1 MKSRHKPNRTLLLL
15 LLACFA
21 SLGTTPFAQPTTAAI
36 ASVSN
41 PILFVTQVPAPDGF
55 GNISS
60 TFANH
65 IPAMDRVRR
74 GGDLMIR
81 YPDGTL
87 RNLTREAGFGE
98 PGVQQGTRAIA
109 VRDPAVHW
117 NGTKALFS
125 MLIGAP
131 AEQYQYPDYA
141 WQLYEVSGLAQGQT
155 VTIMKVAGQP
165 AGYNNVTPFYDTND
179 NILFTSDRPRDG
191 SPHLYPQLDEY
202 ESSPTITGLWKLDPT
217 TQNVRILN
225 HTPSGLF
232 SPTID
237 SYGRVIFTRWDH
249 LQRDQQEDGSPSNG
263 KLALSYASEALNAP
277 KIPNSAASVF
287 PEPRPDEPQLV
298 SPSYGPVNPFR
309 FNLFQPW
316 EMNEDGT
323 SELTLNHIGRHEL
336 SFGEITKSFSN
347 DPALEDNSD
356 TSIMVNRKSVGMDTG
371 IFQIKE
377 DPANPGTYYGIY
389 AHEFDSLNSGGI
401 VKVNAAPGVNAEQM
415 AFVDVTPAENIH
427 VLPRVVP
434 GGRMRDPLP
443 LTSGKLLAAHT
454 SSTTVVGNID
464 FRIKELVPGAN
475 GLLAAGAPLTS
486 GISRTLSWWSPDNA
500 LTYSGP
506 LWEWQPVEVVARAR
520 PTPRTTAIEA
530 IEKQVLNEETVDEAA
545 LRTWM
550 TNNDLALIVTRN
562 HTSRDRADK
571 QQPYNLQVAV
581 PNGAKTIANNGRV
594 YDIAHYQIFQAD
606 QVRSYT
612 DLQGGPSSGRRTLP
626 RPAAI
631 DGNPANG
638 AGPVSSVKIAADG
651 SSAAFVPA
659 RKALTWQT
667 TNGAGEFVVRE
678 RVWVTFQP
686 GEIRT
691 CAGCHGANSTNQ
703 AGSTTV
709 PTNKPQALRDL
720 MQTWKRITGAAAAL
734 PFDIDGSGSC
744 DVNTDAVLVLRYLQG
759 VRGPALTA
767 GLKFS
772 RFASRKTPEL
782 IEPYIAGLGNAFDI
796 DGDSKTLALTDG
808 LMFLRYAKTLSGAS
822 LTTSARNAKVGGG
835 FKTDTEIKTYLD
847 SKCAPIP

>member
-1 MKSRHKPNRTLLLL
+1 MKRHYKPSRTLLLL
-15 LLACFA
+15 VLACFA
-21 SLGTTPFAQPTTAAI
+21 TLGTTPFAQPPAAAT

-98 PGVQQGTRAIA
+98 PAVQQGARAIA
-109 VRDPAVHW
+109 VRDPSVHW
-117 NGTKALFS
+117 SGSKALFS

-131 AEQYQYPDYA
+131 AAQYQYPNYA
-141 WQLYEVSGLAQGQT
+141 WQMYEVSGLAQGQAVSIT
-155 VTIMKVAGQP
+155 KIAGQP
-165 AGYNNVTPFYDTND
+165 SGYNNVTPFYDTND
-179 NILFTSDRPRDG
+179 NILFTSDRARDG
-191 SPHLYPQLDEY
+191 SSHLYPQLDEY
-202 ESSPTITGLWKLDPT
+202 ESTPTITGLWRLEVG
-217 TQNVRILN
+217 TQNLRILN

-263 KLALSYASEALNAP
+263 WLALSYANEALHAP
-277 KIPNSAASVF
+277 TITNNTASVF

-323 SELTLNHIGRHEL
+323 AELTLNHIGRHEL
-336 SFGEITKSFSN
+336 SFGEITKSFSA
-347 DPALEDNSD
+347 DPALDNDSN
-356 TSIMVNRKSVGMDTG
+356 TSIMVNRKSIGMDTG
-371 IFQIKE
+371 VFQIKE
-377 DPANPGTYYGIY
+377 DPANRGTYYGIY

-401 VKVNAAPGVNAEQM
+401 IKVNAAPSVNAEQM
-415 AFVDVTPAENIH
+415 AFVDVTPAEDIH

-443 LTSGKLLAAHT
+443 LTSGKLLAAH
-454 SSTTVVGNID
+454 SNSTIVPEGIIID
-464 FRIKELVPGAN
+464 FRLKELVLDGN
-475 GLLAAGAPLTS
+475 GLFAAGAPLTP
-486 GISRTLSWWSPDNA
+486 GISRTLSWWSPDSLVN
-500 LTYSGP
+500 YSGA
-506 LWEWQPVEVVARAR
+506 LWEWQPVEVVARNR
-520 PTPRTTAIEA
+520 PTPRVAAIEA
-530 IEKQVLNEETVDEAA
+530 IEKQVLNEEAVDEAA
-545 LRTWM
+545 LRAWM
-550 TNNDLALIVTRN
+550 KSNDLALIVTRN

-571 QQPYNLQVAV
+571 QQPYNLQV
-581 PNGAKTIANNGRV
+581 PNGVKTVGNGGKV

-612 DLQGGPSSGRRTLP
+612 DLQGGARSGRRTIP

-631 DGNPANG
+631 SANPSNAS
-638 AGPVSSVKIAADG
+638 GPVSSVKIAADG

-667 TNGAGEFVVRE
+667 TNSAGEFVVRE
-678 RVWVTFQP
+678 RLWVTFQP

-691 CAGCHGANSTNQ
+691 CAGCHGTNSKNQ
-703 AGSTTV
+703 AGDTAT
-709 PTNKPQALRDL
+709 PANKPQALRDL
-720 MQTWKRITGAAAAL
+720 MQHWKRVSGNAAPL

-744 DVNTDAVLVLRYLQG
+744 DANTDAVLVMRYLQG
-759 VRGPALTA
+759 VRGTALTA
-767 GLKFS
+767 GLTFGL
-772 RFASRKTPEL
+772 FASRKTSDL
-782 IEPYIAGLGNAFDI
+782 IEPYISGLGNALDI
-796 DGDSKTLALTDG
+796 DGDNKMLALTDG
-808 LMFLRYAKTLSGAS
+808 LMYWRYAKA
-822 LTTSARNAKVGGG
+822 LTGTALTAAVRNTKVGGG
-835 FKTDTEIKTYLD
+835 MKTDTEIKSYLD
-847 SKCAPIP
+847 SKCVTVP